1 MARPRTFSID
11 DLLDVAETIV
21 TSGDA
26 TGLTLRALSAASGA
40 SNGSIYHLFRSK
52 EELLARAWLRS

>member
-26 TGLTLRALSAASGA
+26 TGLTLRA
-40 SNGSIYHLFRSK
+40 
-52 EELLARAWLRS
+52 